1 MRNSE
6 QALQGKYRRW
16 KHVASVAHGWFWNI
30 SKLENEST
38 RAQPN
43 AHNFTMQ
50 TRGMQG
56 EKT

>member
-1 MRNSE
+1 
-6 QALQGKYRRW
+6 L

-30 SKLENEST
+30 SKLENKST

-43 AHNFTMQ
+43 AHIFTMQ